1 MFDKKQ
7 IRAIFLSSKCKAAE
21 IAHNIS
27 DAFDPRTANE
37 CTVQRWIKK
46 FRKGDKILEGEEHS
60 DWSSEVDN
68 NQLRGSLKVIL
79 HKKLPK
85 NSTLTILWSCSI
97 WSKLERWKKLRKWV
111 PHELTANQKII
122 ILKCRLLFL
131 MQWKQT
137 ISWSDCDV

>member
-1 MFDKKQ
+1 MLDKKQ

-68 NQLRGSLKVIL
+68 NQLKGS
-79 HKKLPK
+79 
-85 NSTLTILWSCSI
+85 
-97 WSKLERWKKLRKWV
+97 
-111 PHELTANQKII
+111 
-122 ILKCRLLFL
+122 
-131 MQWKQT
+131 
-137 ISWSDCDV
+137 